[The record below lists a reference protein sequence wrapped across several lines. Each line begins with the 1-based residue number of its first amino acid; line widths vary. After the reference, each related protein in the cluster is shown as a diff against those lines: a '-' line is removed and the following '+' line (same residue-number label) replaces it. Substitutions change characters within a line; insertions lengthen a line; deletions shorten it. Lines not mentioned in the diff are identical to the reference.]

1 MMPSMQGLPIGMFP
15 MGLPKQIDLEEA
27 MGKILKEVEKA
38 KPEDRLA
45 LIILLRKEIG
55 TIHIVLDAWSHWINT
70 LEIIDLVK
78 EDELTKM
85 VHDFY
90 DMLEILM
97 YPSAFLS
104 NKIREKAE
112 EIVGDDSPE
121 ESKGGTEISV
131 I

>member
-1 MMPSMQGLPIGMFP
+1 MMPNMQGMPMGMFP
-15 MGLPKQIDLEEA
+15 MTLPQQIDLEEA
-27 MGKILKEVEKA
+27 MGKVLKEVEKA

-45 LIILLRKEIG
+45 LIILLRKEIV
-55 TIHIVLDAWSHWINT
+55 TIHIVLDAWSHWIST

-104 NKIREKAE
+104 DKIRVKAE
-112 EIVGDDSPE
+112 EIVDEVPSE
-121 ESKGGTEISV
+121 ESKGVSEISV

>member
-1 MMPSMQGLPIGMFP
+1 MMASMQGLPMGMFP
-15 MGLPKQIDLEEA
+15 MGLPKQVDLEEA

-112 EIVGDDSPE
+112 EIVGDTSPE
-121 ESKGGTEISV
+121 ELKGGTEISV